1 MWIHD
6 CLCLRSTGFWHSSGD
21 IWSMQEWQSAVE
33 RHQEDSE
40 AELIQILPCQTSS
53 KLPCWQL
60 AKVGD
65 RCNSDLWRSN
75 ANFGA
80 QTLDS
85 DSWKKAVARSG
96 FILYVPCCRWGIHLH
111 DFQRHLT
118 PNEIPGNFSFEGKKI
133 FFWDLPEFFIFW
145 GKKSQIRSPNVQ
157 SWIVQFNL
165 VKKQFS

>member
-1 MWIHD
+1 MLITSNVFYSLWSETVGLEFFFRTLKLCWEKCLMWIHD
-6 CLCLRSTGFWHSSGD
+6 CLCLRSTGFWYSPGD
-21 IWSMQEWQSAVE
+21 IRAMQEWQTAVE

-40 AELIQILPCQTSS
+40 AELIQILACQTSS

-80 QTLDS
+80 QAFDS

-96 FILYVPCCRWGIHLH
+96 FIL
-111 DFQRHLT
+111 
-118 PNEIPGNFSFEGKKI
+118 
-133 FFWDLPEFFIFW
+133 
-145 GKKSQIRSPNVQ
+145 
-157 SWIVQFNL
+157 
-165 VKKQFS
+165 